1 MISKEEL
8 LSLQNNEDI
17 QLTSVRHT
25 AYLIQF
31 IHNPSE
37 EVQLVAVKQDGYS
50 IQYVNNPSEEV
61 QLVAVKQ
68 NGYSIRFIYNPS
80 KYVQL
85 KAIKQ
90 NVYSIQHINNLSFD
104 VCDEALNSCENQE
117 ELDRIIKRIDIEKY
131 PELYEKYCFM
141 SV

>member
-50 IQYVNNPSEEV
+50 IQYVNNPS
-61 QLVAVKQ
+61 K
-68 NGYSIRFIYNPS
+68 N
-80 KYVQL
+80 VQL

-90 NVYSIQHINNLSFD
+90 NIHSIRYIHNPFFD
-104 VCDEALNSCENQE
+104 VFDETLNSCVKQID
-117 ELDRIIKRIDIEKY
+117 LDKIIKYIDIEKY
-131 PELYEKYCFM
+131 PEL
-141 SV
+141 